1 MHLLY
6 FFCVCA
12 LCCKK
17 AQHAW
22 GAWQNEWRRH
32 FISLVV
38 RVSDDSLSTNQPSA
52 VSLAPPF
59 RYLNT
64 VLGTPTEG
72 YQKINMVRFTFLV
85 SFTISDN
92 GNGSNF
98 ILYCTETYRSVEMRN
113 NAHITCQTFG
123 LIIIFHPK
131 MKMLSFF
138 HTLWNCTSFFSSVE
152 HKCFEECWWPN
163 SLATIIFYF
172 LIKQF
177 GQIMSMFTVVA
188 WLHYRSKA
196 ITLT

>member
-6 FFCVCA
+6 FFCACA
-12 LCCKK
+12 LWCKK

-38 RVSDDSLSTNQPSA
+38 RASDDSLSTNQPSA

-64 VLGTPTEG
+64 VLVTPTEG
-72 YQKINMVRFTFLV
+72 YQKIYMVRFTFLV

-92 GNGSNF
+92 GNGSNC

-138 HTLWNCTSFFSSVE
+138 HTLRNCTSFFPQLNTNVL
-152 HKCFEECWWPN
+152 KNVGDQTVKPLF
-163 SLATIIFYF
+163 FF
-172 LIKQF
+172 LIKHF

-188 WLHYRSKA
+188 WLHYRSKG